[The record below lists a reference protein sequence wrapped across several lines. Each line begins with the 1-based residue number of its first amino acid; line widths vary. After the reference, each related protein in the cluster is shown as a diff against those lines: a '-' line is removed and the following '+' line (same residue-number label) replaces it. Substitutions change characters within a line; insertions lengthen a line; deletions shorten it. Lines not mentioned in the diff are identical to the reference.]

1 MQDACRDVSRMLDLQ
16 RHGGTLIQRDSC
28 TAILV
33 DHELVTFHALETI
46 STLHPN
52 LQISTQACAESTSG
66 FMVMF
71 VYKPYAGVLF
81 SANTVVCVCVCA
93 CLLWSV
99 VLVCLHV
106 SPHTLYFL

>member
-1 MQDACRDVSRMLDLQ
+1 MQDACRDVSRILDLQ
-16 RHGGTLIQRDSC
+16 RHGGTLIQRDSF

-33 DHELVTFHALETI
+33 DHELITFHALETI

-52 LQISTQACAESTSG
+52 IQISTQASVDSSSG

-71 VYKPYAGVLF
+71 IYKPYAGVLF
-81 SANTVVCVCVCA
+81 SANTVVCMCICA

-106 SPHTLYFL
+106 SPQTLAFL